1 MRSKISAQDLR
12 TRYAVFSKVP
22 GKRCR
27 CSVGTVALTFEDD
40 GISVSIL
47 LRAWSSEMKEVP
59 IRSVIVVLEVGL
71 GNLAKA
77 LRSGPSVVM
86 FCGYGNETV
95 PF

>member
-1 MRSKISAQDLR
+1 MVQNIRSGFAY
-12 TRYAVFSKVP
+12 TVGGFSIVP

-27 CSVGTVALTFEDD
+27 SSVGAVALTFED

-47 LRAWSSEMKEVP
+47 LRDWSSEMKEVL
-59 IRSVIVVLEVGL
+59 IRSVIMVLEVGL

-77 LRSGPSVVM
+77 ARIGPSVVM